1 MKLKINLDTMSSIS
15 KFVDICSRV
24 EHPVYL
30 TDENGDFKVS
40 AKSLLG
46 ALYTMEWSDVWCI
59 CDTDIYQK
67 IQQFVI

>member
-15 KFVDICSRV
+15 KFVDICSRI
-24 EHPVYL
+24 ERPVYL

>member
-1 MKLKINLDTMSSIS
+1 MKQKINLDTMSSVS
-15 KFVDICSRV
+15 KFVDMCSRIDS
-24 EHPVYL
+24 PVYL

-46 ALYTMEWSDVWCI
+46 VLYTMEWGDIWCI
-59 CDTDIYQK
+59 CDKDIYTK